1 MKFPE
6 KYTIDSLKE
15 HMTKIHPNIEI
26 ISNNY
31 EDNDSKII
39 VRCKIHGNIWE
50 TTAHRL
56 SQQKFA
62 CRKCYDEYRTEII
75 RKRKRKE
82 FMSFLEKHYSGI
94 YDLSKV
100 NYVNNKTKITLVCP
114 EHGEF
119 LLRPDKIVNR
129 LDGCPFCNES
139 HLERETRIT
148 LDKLGIKYER
158 EKTFDWLK
166 NKQNL
171 YLDFYLPDYNIAIE
185 CQGEQHIDKR
195 DSSIMNKH
203 DKFDEKVNRD
213 KIKYKLCVGNEIEVI
228 YIFNKKY
235 STKILDEMFEN
246 IYNNSL
252 FIEDI
257 FENNSILL
265 KRIISETLN

>member
-15 HMTKIHPNIEI
+15 HILKIHPNIEI
-26 ISNNY
+26 ISDNY
-31 EDNDSKII
+31 IDNDSKII
-39 VRCKIHGNIWE
+39 VRCKIHGIIWE

-62 CRKCYDEYRTEII
+62 CRKCYDEYRKEII
-75 RKRKRKE
+75 RKAKEKE
-82 FMSFLEKHYSGI
+82 FLHFLEKHYKGI
-94 YDLSKV
+94 YDFSKV
-100 NYVNNKTKITLVCP
+100 KYVNNKTKITLICP

-119 LLRPDKIVNR
+119 QLRPDKIVNR

-139 HLERETRIT
+139 HLEREIRVV
-148 LDKLGIKYER
+148 LDNLEIKYER
-158 EKTFDWLK
+158 EKTFSWLK
-166 NKQNL
+166 SKQNL

-195 DSSIMNKH
+195 DGSIMNKH
-203 DKFDEKVNRD
+203 DNFEEKVNRD
-213 KIKYKLCVGNEIEVI
+213 KIKHKLCADNKIEII
-228 YIFNKKY
+228 YIFNKKF
-235 STKILDEMFEN
+235 SNKILDEMFEN
-246 IYNNSL
+246 IYDDSL

-265 KRIISETLN
+265 KQIKSEVLN